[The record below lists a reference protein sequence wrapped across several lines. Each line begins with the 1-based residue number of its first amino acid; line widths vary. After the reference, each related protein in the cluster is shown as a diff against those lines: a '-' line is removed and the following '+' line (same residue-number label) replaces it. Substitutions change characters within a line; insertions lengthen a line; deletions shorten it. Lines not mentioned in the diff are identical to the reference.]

1 MTNRTSNFKRKKK
14 PRYNKNSVAESKEKS
29 LNAIEITRRKLQ
41 SISERERLSRLN
53 TAEDMI
59 NNPIFNQRH
68 LDKAIRDLEIN
79 KAQIELTSRGTNS
92 HKASTWQRKSKPNKS
107 RIS

>member
-1 MTNRTSNFKRKKK
+1 M
-14 PRYNKNSVAESKEKS
+14 AESKEKS

-41 SISERERLSRLN
+41 SISEGERLSRLN

-68 LDKAIRDLEIN
+68 LDQAIRDLEIN
-79 KAQIELTSRGTNS
+79 KAKIELTSRGTNS
-92 HKASTWQRKSKPNKS
+92 HKASDWSRRPSKNKSKLQ
-107 RIS
+107 